1 MSAPSNTVIIAGVG
15 QTLPEPDIAKT
26 TYELA
31 IEAIDRCLSSSQGEQ
46 VRSSALARGE
56 RQSISAALD
65 AATLDAVVTV
75 DAGPKTASVIAESI
89 GASHARCF
97 DKSLAS
103 TTAHEVFAGL
113 VQQVAAGE
121 IESALIVGSH
131 SHSLSHTHSHKH
143 SRSHK
148 HSHKNSDYH
157 EHSQQRHYTEPG
169 SEQSAEVNKRV
180 GFGGAG
186 LVRVGAS
193 HIVEQLRGIWKPVT
207 FYSLFES
214 RVRWE
219 CAETIEDHR
228 RRIAKLWQN
237 ASAVANRNI
246 YAWPTYAAHSFE
258 QRSWQSIINPQR
270 VNPLV
275 AFPYTR
281 TMTPNNGCSG
291 AVAILLC
298 SPNFANRF
306 SVPDSRRIY
315 PQVAISGCDEPV
327 VSHRKDLT
335 SSRVL
340 EVCRTLLADRFGL
353 DVQSFKYVDLDHI
366 YPSAVQI
373 AAAEL
378 GFSLRRPL
386 TLTGG
391 QSFAGRMG
399 GIYPLTAIVS
409 LVEKL
414 WNDQGQTGL
423 ISSVGGVMARHT
435 VGVYS
440 TQPPNTGFTNITA
453 QEVHQMLRHK
463 LDSERVSLDGNYV
476 GDVEIEAYSAMYNHR
491 GFDRLYCSLITPD
504 GSRTWGH
511 IKHFD
516 SAFSMLEQEAIGR
529 RVHLRSNGQIVLRS
543 STRSSSGARTR

>member
-1 MSAPSNTVIIAGVG
+1 MSRSSKTVLIAGAG
-15 QTLPEPDIAKT
+15 QTLPEPDRAKT
-26 TYELA
+26 SYDLA
-31 IEAIDRCLSSSQGEQ
+31 IEAIDRCLSSSQSDRGLT
-46 VRSSALARGE
+46 SSQSVQTFSSVLPRGE
-56 RQSISAALD
+56 RQKISAALD
-65 AATLDAVVTV
+65 AVVTV
-75 DAGPKTASVIAESI
+75 AAGPKTASVIAESI
-89 GASHARCF
+89 GASRARCF
-97 DKSLAS
+97 DKSLVSA
-103 TTAHEVFAGL
+103 TTHEVFAGL
-113 VQQVAAGE
+113 AQQVAAGE
-121 IESALIVGSH
+121 IDSALIVGSH
-131 SHSLSHTHSHKH
+131 SHN
-143 SRSHK
+143 RSDNHRYG
-148 HSHKNSDYH
+148 HSHKNSDCH
-157 EHSQQRHYTEPG
+157 KCSHQRHYTEPG
-169 SEQSAEVNKRV
+169 REQSGPASKRV

-219 CAETIEDHR
+219 CAETIDLHR

-237 ASAVANRNI
+237 ASAVASRNI

-258 QRSWQSIINPQR
+258 QRSWQSIINPQS

-281 TMTPNNGCSG
+281 TMTPNNNCSG

-298 SPNFANRF
+298 TPNFANRF

-327 VSHRKDLT
+327 VSHRKDLA

-340 EVCRTLLADRFGL
+340 EVCRTLLSDRFGFDL
-353 DVQSFKYVDLDHI
+353 QSFKYVDLDHI

-378 GFSLRRPL
+378 GFSLRRTL

-399 GIYPLTAIVS
+399 SIYPLTAIVA

-414 WNDQGQTGL
+414 CNDRGQTGL

-440 TQPPNTGFTNITA
+440 TEPPDTGFTNITA
-453 QEVHQMLRHK
+453 REVHQLLKNK
-463 LDSERVSLDGNYV
+463 LDSERVSLTADYV
-476 GDVEIEAYSAMYNHR
+476 GDVEIEAYCAMYNHR
-491 GFDRLYCSLITPD
+491 GFDRLYCSLITPN
-504 GSRTWGH
+504 GSRTWGY
-511 IKHFD
+511 IKHYD
-516 SAFSMLEQEAIGR
+516 SAFSMMEQEAISK

-543 STRSSSGARTR
+543 STRSATGARTR